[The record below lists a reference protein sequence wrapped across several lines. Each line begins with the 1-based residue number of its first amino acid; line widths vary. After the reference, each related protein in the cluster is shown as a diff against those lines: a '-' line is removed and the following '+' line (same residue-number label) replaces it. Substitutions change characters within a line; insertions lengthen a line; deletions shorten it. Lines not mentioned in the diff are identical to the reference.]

1 MTRNLAN
8 HTNRNIGRTMLVLAL
23 ATVLS
28 SAIAQSSAPSIQA
41 NPAPQEQEP
50 SAATPLIP
58 AQTLVPAVQNSAPI
72 AASNQVAQGAPP
84 APPAPPAVQNG
95 SSVDPVDALQ
105 QTVQQNQGQATG
117 ATPPAKMGT
126 DSDQMVS
133 PYVVPPS
140 GPGIF
145 QGADH
150 TFREI
155 SYLKAEEDLIKARTA
170 RESALQAQAKAHTEL
185 KDILAGRDPDRQG
198 QSAAGGGQPA
208 ADPQAI
214 EAQRQAQAAALARKI
229 AQTPYVNS
237 VYMYGDKAYAE
248 IVIGSTWTMASPGT
262 VLTSGD
268 RVVDISPSGVVVS
281 GRKGR
286 RTLPVR
292 GSAAIE

>member
-28 SAIAQSSAPSIQA
+28 SAIAQSSAPSVQA

-50 SAATPLIP
+50 SVATPLIP

-72 AASNQVAQGAPP
+72 AAANQVAEGAPP
-84 APPAPPAVQNG
+84 APPATQNG

-105 QTVQQNQGQATG
+105 QTVQQNQDQATG

-126 DSDQMVS
+126 NSDQLVS
-133 PYVVPPS
+133 PYAVPPS

-145 QGADH
+145 QGADQ

-170 RESALQAQAKAHTEL
+170 RESALQAQAKAHSEL

-198 QSAAGGGQPA
+198 QSAAGGGQAA